1 MIKAI
6 VSVILL
12 AIGLTVLALLSG
24 YIDYRRSMNQC
35 LDAGGVV
42 IKTAHGL
49 KCVPR
54 GNVKFI

>member
-6 VSVILL
+6 VSVMLL
-12 AIGLTVLALLSG
+12 AMGLTVLVLLSG
-24 YIDYRRSMNQC
+24 YLDYRRDMNQC
-35 LDAGGVV
+35 LEAGGVV

>member
-6 VSVILL
+6 VSVLGL
-12 AIGLTVLALLSG
+12 AVGLTALALLLG
-24 YIDYRRSMNQC
+24 YVDYRRNMNEC
-35 LDAGGVV
+35 LEAGGVV